1 MADTYVTK
9 EGDMVDAICWKYYPK
24 GQQPL
29 AVERVYEANRGLAKL
44 GPVLPPGVSVALPD
58 LPQPESTPTIRIWG

>member
-1 MADTYVTK
+1 MAETYMTK
-9 EGDMVDAICWKYYPK
+9 DGDMIDAICWKFYAK

-44 GPVLPPGVSVALPD
+44 GPVLPAGVAVVLPD
-58 LPQPESTPTIRIWG
+58 LPEPEATPVIRIWG